1 MKNKIV
7 NFLKSIAAKI
17 KRTVAKVVVRI
28 NSIPKHVKKEMLV
41 CAISFIITTVFGR
54 LGRKAAFTTY
64 NGILVHG
71 NGVKDLGE
79 NIIGIVPAASD
90 IRKWYRCYMAFS
102 VIEDT
107 AMFYYMASGL
117 SLMARAS
124 TLLYDWIRKFISKF
138 AKKTASNMDNNP
150 ENSYN

>member
-7 NFLKSIAAKI
+7 NFLKSIVAKV
-17 KRTVAKVVVRI
+17 KRTVAKVVVRV
-28 NSIPKHVKKEMLV
+28 NSIPNHVKKEMLV
-41 CAISFIITTVFGR
+41 CALGYIITVFFGR
-54 LGRKAAFTTY
+54 LSTKAAFTTY
-64 NGILVHG
+64 NGILVHN

-79 NIIGIVPAASD
+79 NIIGIIPAASD
-90 IRKWYRCYMAFS
+90 IRKWYRCYLAFS
-102 VIEDT
+102 VIERT

-124 TLLYDWIRKFISKF
+124 ILLYDWLQKFISKF

-150 ENSYN
+150 ANSYN